1 MSILDILTHR
11 LASLRPNLRTDY
23 PGWTFYRATSGR
35 WLAICGNTCIRAQNA
50 TELRD
55 RVRRHMAEIAE
66 DINGD
71 RI

>member
-1 MSILDILTHR
+1 VSIPDNHTHR
-11 LASLRPNLRTDY
+11 LTSLRPNLHTDY
-23 PGWTFYRATSGR
+23 PGWTFYRATSER
-35 WLAICGNTCIRAQNA
+35 WLAVCGNTCLRAQNA

-55 RVRRHMAEIAE
+55 RVHHMAEIAE